1 MARFTP
7 QDNAK
12 YFNLQITDE
21 FQGYNPLDRL
31 QIIPIKVR
39 VPDTVNVAM
48 MPRPPISKSVGYTID
63 IDNSLTYRPLIR
75 SSLKSLNNNIVD
87 QTQQRMD
94 LKNDE
99 VFLNMRPL
107 HDRRDYET
115 VKVSK

>member
-7 QDNAK
+7 EDNAK

-21 FQGYNPLDRL
+21 FPGYNPLDRL
-31 QIIPIKVR
+31 PIMPIKVR
-39 VPDTVNVAM
+39 MPDTVNVAM
-48 MPRPPISKSVGYTID
+48 VPRPPLSKSVGYTID

-94 LKNDE
+94 LKNDD
-99 VFLNMRPL
+99 VYVSMRPV
-107 HDRRDYET
+107 HDRRRFET